1 MLTHKDFPASSGEE
15 LPALVAELQHRIAEL
30 RQPRGLVR
38 YVQSIPQA
46 ACGQQA
52 EAQKRAMSRGR
63 ASQY

>member
-1 MLTHKDFPASSGEE
+1 MLTPKDFPASSGEE

-52 EAQKRAMSRGR
+52 
-63 ASQY
+63 